1 MAKDTSHKEYL
12 GDSVYVDH
20 DGYYL
25 ILTTENGIQVS
36 NTIYLE
42 PDVWTNLEFYVE
54 KILNRDRESREA
66 GEAAKE

>member
-54 KILNRDRESREA
+54 KILNRARESREA